1 MLNFLIALDPR
12 GTIEKVKWTTAPEL
26 IYAGQS
32 LLRLLDQKNSEKVRE
47 FLEKTRLEQDFQNL
61 TLQVETPQGLIQL
74 SLYLI
79 RLEETNLA
87 LGISGDLKSDPIIEE
102 LIKTY
107 NDTFNQL
114 REEIKKRALQE
125 EEGAQEKF
133 EELQKL
139 NNELNNTRRKIEKAN
154 YKLQNINQ
162 DLQVQLSRD
171 PLTGLVG
178 RFQFWVGLRD
188 MVDSDP
194 DRRGVFVYID
204 IDNFKEINDT
214 FGHVGGDQFLVE
226 VAERIKA
233 LPLEQSLK
241 IRIAGDEFGIYAHG
255 WPEVGEQDLQNLWE
269 QIQEYLLQ
277 EPVYFNEIAIPVSI
291 SAGMAVYGEDTDQ
304 LEELIEFADFAM
316 YQAKKEGKNCYRGFR
331 LEHFQEQRVRLQQ
344 SKAVQEVLEQKDLHH
359 VYQPIYSAIN
369 GRIFGYAALMRTD
382 NAFFLN
388 TEDLVEQA
396 FRENLYLDLDLL
408 SFDRLFKDQELVEN
422 LEEKMLFVAH
432 GPYSFQQNPALKKQE
447 NQDFLNRL
455 VLELVEV
462 QMARPRFIEEI
473 IENAG
478 DFGFKVALSNF
489 AAGAYDDLGMLTA
502 GPNFVKIGRPIIRD
516 IVGSAVGEEK
526 VRRIVQ
532 YAQSQHT
539 RVIIEGI
546 ENIEELQ
553 AAVRLNADFLQGY
566 YLGSPAREL
575 PPEREEITGEIL
587 DSRGQ

>member
-1 MLNFLIALDPR
+1 MLNFLISLDSR
-12 GTIEKVKWTTAPEL
+12 GTIEKVKWTTDQDL
-26 IYAGQS
+26 ISAGQS
-32 LLRLLDQKNSEKVRE
+32 LLRLLDQKNSGKVRE
-47 FLEKTRLEQDFQNL
+47 FLEKSRREQDFQNL

-79 RLEETNLA
+79 RLQEQILA
-87 LGISGDLKSDPIIEE
+87 LGIAGDSGSDPIIEE

-114 REEIKKRALQE
+114 REEIKKRALHE

-154 YKLQNINQ
+154 YKLENINR

-188 MVDSDP
+188 MIDSAP
-194 DRRGVFVYID
+194 DRRGVLIYID

-226 VAERIKA
+226 VADRIKA

-241 IRIAGDEFGIYAHG
+241 IRIAGDEFGIYVHG
-255 WPEVGEQDLQNLWE
+255 WQEVSEQDLQNLWQ

-277 EPVYFNEIAIPVSI
+277 QPVYFNEIAIPVSI

-316 YQAKKEGKNCYRGFR
+316 YQAKKEGKNCFQRFR
-331 LEHFQEQRVRLQQ
+331 QVDFEEQWLLRKQ
-344 SKAVQEVLEQKDLHH
+344 SQAVGEVLEQEDLYH
-359 VYQPIYSAIN
+359 VYQPVYSAIN
-369 GRIFGYAALMRTD
+369 GRIFGYAALMRT
-382 NAFFLN
+382 NNPYFRN
-388 TEDLVEQA
+388 TDDLIDQA

-408 SFDRLFKDQELVEN
+408 SFDRLFKDQALAEN
-422 LEEKMLFVAH
+422 LEEKMLFVSH
-432 GPYSFQQNPALKKQE
+432 GPYSFQQNPVLKKQE
-447 NQDFLNRL
+447 NQHFLNRL

-462 QMARPRFIEEI
+462 QMARPRFIEDI

-478 DFGFKVALSNF
+478 NYGFKVALSNF
-489 AAGAYDDLGMLTA
+489 AAAAYDDLGMLTA
-502 GPNFVKIGRPIIRD
+502 GPNFVKIGQKLIRD
-516 IVGSAVGEEK
+516 LTGGADGIEK

-546 ENIEELQ
+546 ENKEELQ
-553 AAVRLNADFLQGY
+553 TAVQLNADFLQGY
-566 YLGSPAREL
+566 YLDAPAREL
-575 PPEREEITGEIL
+575 PPERDEITAEIL